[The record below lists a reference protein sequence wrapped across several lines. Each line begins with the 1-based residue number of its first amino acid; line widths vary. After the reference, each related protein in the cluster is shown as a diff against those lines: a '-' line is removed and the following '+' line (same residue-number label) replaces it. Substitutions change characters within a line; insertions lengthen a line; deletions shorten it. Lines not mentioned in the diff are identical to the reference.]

1 MKQAHFF
8 VFLTINLFTLKKA
21 VKFFLIGIIVIGIL
35 LSFLNFGMNYFINNE
50 LPKIINEKNDTDYTF
65 EYKSVDFSL
74 FNNTL
79 FLNDVKLT
87 PKAIKNNT
95 KQFHYQASIH
105 SIGITGIDFLKLVTD
120 KNLEAHS
127 IEIKLPE
134 ISIFKNK
141 ITDVPNEQK
150 SKLPESIEI
159 EKIILEKANIKVIEV
174 EKDSLI
180 SSVSNLNIKVD
191 VLKMGDYIKSKDLP
205 FTYKNYDIKFDSL
218 FFKLNDYE
226 YVKSH
231 DVHINKS
238 NFEVKNF
245 RILPTELTITEQE
258 HNSKLEI
265 IVPEIKLKDTDW
277 GIKNGD
283 FYLHISKIDIDSVKF
298 EILTK
303 HKKNSKAQ
311 IEKTVNKEKI
321 IPFQINI
328 NDLEI
333 KNSTFKV
340 LNTFDFQDVN
350 IQMKDIS
357 SSKDNRLQIKEI
369 TLNNPIINHNLTNN
383 IKQKNKNL
391 KPFMYT
397 FSIDKFNINNANYTK
412 KNKQGKNELTVNK
425 FNLSL
430 SDVKMNSS
438 TINKKIPIIYN
449 NLEFK
454 TGEIYYNTGKY
465 YDLRIKEINI
475 IDKVATISKL
485 NLTPKL
491 SKKEFDAQLKYGTDL
506 YTLSAEKIILQDFNF
521 GFNDNDMFFLK
532 LDQMDLNEIKANIYR
547 NASIPNAPI
556 LKKLYSQKLR
566 EINFGLEIPQINI
579 KNSTLVYQEVSKK
592 NLETGTLTFNNF
604 NANIKNICSGY
615 NRKST
620 PITQIDVNT
629 IFMKQAIVNVNWSF
643 NILNSNDTF
652 NIKGTVKKLPV
663 EAMNPF
669 LKPYLN
675 ISGTGIIDEIDFNFN
690 GNNNNASGTFAMNYE
705 HLNISIFKGI
715 GEHEKKRVF
724 LSDIANLVMKKNTHG
739 KNIEH
744 ETKTV
749 EREKEKGF
757 FSFFWLNLKQG
768 LKQTLLL

>member
-265 IVPEIKLKDTDW
+265 IVPEIKLKDTDCEL
-277 GIKNGD
+277 KMV
-283 FYLHISKIDIDSVKF
+283 IS
-298 EILTK
+298 
-303 HKKNSKAQ
+303 
-311 IEKTVNKEKI
+311 
-321 IPFQINI
+321 
-328 NDLEI
+328 
-333 KNSTFKV
+333 
-340 LNTFDFQDVN
+340 
-350 IQMKDIS
+350 
-357 SSKDNRLQIKEI
+357 
-369 TLNNPIINHNLTNN
+369 
-383 IKQKNKNL
+383 
-391 KPFMYT
+391 
-397 FSIDKFNINNANYTK
+397 
-412 KNKQGKNELTVNK
+412 
-425 FNLSL
+425 
-430 SDVKMNSS
+430 
-438 TINKKIPIIYN
+438 IY
-449 NLEFK
+449 
-454 TGEIYYNTGKY
+454 I
-465 YDLRIKEINI
+465 
-475 IDKVATISKL
+475 
-485 NLTPKL
+485 
-491 SKKEFDAQLKYGTDL
+491 
-506 YTLSAEKIILQDFNF
+506 
-521 GFNDNDMFFLK
+521 FLK
-532 LDQMDLNEIKANIYR
+532 
-547 NASIPNAPI
+547 
-556 LKKLYSQKLR
+556 
-566 EINFGLEIPQINI
+566 
-579 KNSTLVYQEVSKK
+579 
-592 NLETGTLTFNNF
+592 
-604 NANIKNICSGY
+604 
-615 NRKST
+615 
-620 PITQIDVNT
+620 
-629 IFMKQAIVNVNWSF
+629 
-643 NILNSNDTF
+643 
-652 NIKGTVKKLPV
+652 
-663 EAMNPF
+663 
-669 LKPYLN
+669 
-675 ISGTGIIDEIDFNFN
+675 
-690 GNNNNASGTFAMNYE
+690 
-705 HLNISIFKGI
+705 
-715 GEHEKKRVF
+715 
-724 LSDIANLVMKKNTHG
+724 
-739 KNIEH
+739 
-744 ETKTV
+744 
-749 EREKEKGF
+749 
-757 FSFFWLNLKQG
+757 
-768 LKQTLLL
+768 